1 MTDKTLRAI
10 GEFMRSVRPPGS
22 FVARRTAWAG
32 DLAIEVEGIGRLRFP
47 VTPAQARQLRDI
59 TRPARY
65 GLGEQTL
72 LDPSVRDTG
81 EIPLE
86 LVTVDQ
92 DRWHRGLAPILD
104 ALRFDLGLPPDC
116 ELSAELH
123 SMLVYGPRQFFRRH
137 RDSEKSDGMI
147 ATLVVTLPSFFE
159 GGELVVEHRG
169 EQVVDQGA
177 PGRMDLGLVAF
188 YTDCE
193 HEVLPVTLGHR
204 ISLTYNL
211 IAGPRA
217 VPIADAGATDP
228 AIAAL
233 ADQLRE
239 HFTTPVPDTSSR
251 RYLSGEPALE
261 PPSLLVC
268 LLDHQYSQRGF
279 GWDQL
284 KGADAARVQ
293 VLLAAA
299 EAAGY
304 DAALALAEVQEN
316 HSSEDLADEFWMCG
330 RRRRWERVDGSW
342 ELVWDE
348 WEPNEFTEDGPLEEE
363 RAEGSLSADHPD
375 RLTPE
380 ELGRPSRGDITLT
393 WWIDRAGEVTGPVT
407 RKVSSA
413 EICVDTTELDLQPF
427 AVESEGFTGNEGN
440 TVDRWYRRAA
450 IIVRPGSEPA

>member
-22 FVARRTAWAG
+22 FTARRTASAA
-32 DLAIEVEGIGRLRFP
+32 DLAIEVEGIGPLRFP
-47 VTPAQARQLRDI
+47 VALTQALELRRI
-59 TRPARY
+59 ARPARY

-72 LDPSVRDTG
+72 LDPGVRDTG

-92 DRWHRGLAPILD
+92 DRWRHRLAPILD

-169 EQVVDQGA
+169 ERVVDHGS
-177 PGRMDLGLVAF
+177 PGEIGLVAF

-211 IAGPRA
+211 IASPRA
-217 VPIADAGATDP
+217 VLTADTGAPDP
-228 AIAAL
+228 AVAAL

-239 HFTTPVPDTSSR
+239 HFTTPAPGTGSR
-251 RYLSGEPALE
+251 RHLLGDPDLE
-261 PPSLLVC
+261 LPDRLVC

-299 EAAGY
+299 DSVGY
-304 DAALALAEVQEN
+304 DTALALAEVQEN
-316 HSSEDLADEFWMCG
+316 HSSEDLADACWMCG
-330 RRRRWERVDGSW
+330 RRRRWERVEGSW

-348 WEPNEFTEDGPLEEE
+348 WEPNEFSEDEPLEEE
-363 RAEGSLSADHPD
+363 RAEGSLPIDHPD
-375 RLTPE
+375 RMTPE
-380 ELGRPSRGDITLT
+380 ELGRPHVSGITLT
-393 WWIDRAGEVTGPVT
+393 WWINRAGEVTGPVT
-407 RKVSSA
+407 RKVFPA
-413 EICVDTTELDLQPF
+413 EICTDTTELDLQPF

-450 IIVRPGSEPA
+450 IIVRPRSGPV

>member
-10 GEFMRSVRPPGS
+10 GEFLRSVRPPGS
-22 FVARRTAWAG
+22 FVACRTAPAG
-32 DLAIEVEGIGRLRFP
+32 DLAIEVEGIGALGFP
-47 VTPAQARQLRDI
+47 VMPVQAMKLRKI
-59 TRPARY
+59 ARPARY

-81 EIPLE
+81 EIPRE

-92 DRWHRGLAPILD
+92 DRWRRGLAPILD

-123 SMLVYGPRQFFRRH
+123 SMLIYGPGQFFRRH

-147 ATLVVTLPSFFE
+147 ATLVVTLPSTFT
-159 GGELVVEHRG
+159 GGELVVEHHG
-169 EQVVDQGA
+169 EQVIDHGS
-177 PGRMDLGLVAF
+177 PDELGLVAF

-193 HEVLPVTLGHR
+193 HEVLPVTRGSR

-211 IAGPRA
+211 VAGPRA
-217 VPIADAGATDP
+217 VPIADTGATDP
-228 AIAAL
+228 AVAAL
-233 ADQLRE
+233 AEQLRE
-239 HFTTPVPDTSSR
+239 HFATPVPDTTWRASSD
-251 RYLSGEPALE
+251 PALPR
-261 PPSLLVC
+261 PPDQLVY

-284 KGADAARVQ
+284 KGADTTRAE

-299 EAAGY
+299 DSAGC
-304 DAALALAEVQEN
+304 DTALALAEVQDN

-330 RRRRWERVDGSW
+330 RRRRWERIDGSW
-342 ELVWDE
+342 ELVQDE
-348 WEPNEFTEDGPLEEE
+348 WEPNEFTEDEPLEEE
-363 RAEGSLSADHPD
+363 RAEGSLPIDHPD
-375 RLTPE
+375 RMTPE
-380 ELGRPSRGDITLT
+380 ELNTPSSHLTLT
-393 WWIDRAGEVTGPVT
+393 WWIDRAGEITGPVT
-407 RKVSSA
+407 RKVSPA
-413 EICVDTTELDLQPF
+413 EICIDTTEVDLQPF

-450 IIVRPGSEPA
+450 IVVRPRSAPA

>member
-10 GEFMRSVRPPGS
+10 GEFMRSVQPPGS

-32 DLAIEVEGIGRLRFP
+32 DLAIEVEGVGRLRFP
-47 VTPAQARQLRDI
+47 VPLAQAQARELRDI
-59 TRPARY
+59 ARPARY
-65 GLGEQTL
+65 GLGARTL

-147 ATLVVTLPSFFE
+147 ATLVVTLPSFLE

-169 EQVVDQGA
+169 ERVVDHGSQGEI
-177 PGRMDLGLVAF
+177 GLVAF

-217 VPIADAGATDP
+217 VPTGDAGSVDP
-228 AIAAL
+228 AVAAL
-233 ADQLRE
+233 AEQLRE
-239 HFTTPVPDTSSR
+239 HFTTPAPDAGWR
-251 RYLSGEPALE
+251 QYQLGDPGLE
-261 PPSLLVC
+261 LPDQLVC

-284 KGADAARVQ
+284 KGADAARVE

-299 EAAGY
+299 DSAGY
-304 DAALALAEVQEN
+304 DTALALAEVQEN

-330 RRRRWERVDGSW
+330 RRRRWERVDGRW
-342 ELVWDE
+342 ELVGDE
-348 WEPNEFTEDGPLEEE
+348 WEPNEFLEDGPLEEE
-363 RAEGSLSADHPD
+363 RAEGSLSIDHPD
-375 RLTPE
+375 RMTLA
-380 ELGRPSRGDITLT
+380 ELGRPYRADITLT

-407 RKVSSA
+407 RQVFPA
-413 EICVDTTELDLQPF
+413 EICVDATELDLQPF

-450 IIVRPGSEPA
+450 IVVRPRSGPA